1 MSHLLFAKALR
12 HLLMSHFTNDLRKDK
27 LITLSYD
34 PLILLTHL
42 VFCNAD
48 LSALTEC

>member
-1 MSHLLFAKALR
+1 
-12 HLLMSHFTNDLRKDK
+12 MSHFTNGLRKNK

-42 VFCNAD
+42 VFCDAD
-48 LSALTEC
+48 LSVRREY